1 MNFRAPPA
9 TNLLPISDFTHDK
22 TFFDHDKTGRKDMR
36 SLLLVA
42 SALLAFGATMTFEA
56 SDANAVV
63 CARGVYRAGCAGP
76 NAAVVVRKPV
86 PVVRCTRVLVNGVY
100 VKRCV

>member
-1 MNFRAPPA
+1 
-9 TNLLPISDFTHDK
+9 
-22 TFFDHDKTGRKDMR
+22 MR
-36 SLLLVA
+36 SFLLVA
-42 SALLAFGATMTFEA
+42 SAILAFAATVVSTA
-56 SDANAVV
+56 TDANAVV

-86 PVVRCTRVLVNGVY
+86 PAVRCTTVLVNGAW

>member
-1 MNFRAPPA
+1 
-9 TNLLPISDFTHDK
+9 
-22 TFFDHDKTGRKDMR
+22 MR

-42 SALLAFGATMTFEA
+42 SALFAFAATMTVD
-56 SDANAVV
+56 STDANAVV
-63 CARGVYRAGCAGP
+63 CARGVVRAGCAGP
-76 NAAVVVRKPV
+76 NAAVVVRK

>member
-1 MNFRAPPA
+1 MRAF
-9 TNLLPISDFTHDK
+9 LLMT
-22 TFFDHDKTGRKDMR
+22 
-36 SLLLVA
+36 
-42 SALLAFGATMTFEA
+42 SALLAFAATMTFES

-86 PVVRCTRVLVNGVY
+86 VRCTRVLVNGVY

>member
-1 MNFRAPPA
+1 VLTPNFQSRQDRE
-9 TNLLPISDFTHDK
+9 I
-22 TFFDHDKTGRKDMR
+22 DMR
-36 SLLLVA
+36 SFLLIA
-42 SALLAFGATMTFEA
+42 AALLAIAATMTFEA

-76 NAAVVVRKPV
+76 NAAVVARKPV
-86 PVVRCTRVLVNGVY
+86 PAVRCTTVLVNGAW

>member
-1 MNFRAPPA
+1 MRAF
-9 TNLLPISDFTHDK
+9 LLI
-22 TFFDHDKTGRKDMR
+22 
-36 SLLLVA
+36 A
-42 SALLAFGATMTFEA
+42 SALLAFAATMSFEA

-76 NAAVVVRKPV
+76 NGAVVARKPV

>member
-1 MNFRAPPA
+1 LGGAREFSRASCDQSFA
-9 TNLLPISDFTHDK
+9 DNRFQSRQDWE
-22 TFFDHDKTGRKDMR
+22 KDMR
-36 SLLLVA
+36 AFLLIA
-42 SALLAFGATMTFEA
+42 SALLAFAATMTFEP

-76 NAAVVVRKPV
+76 NGAVVVRNQV
-86 PVVRCTRVLVNGVY
+86 PVVRCTRVLVDGVY

>member
-1 MNFRAPPA
+1 
-9 TNLLPISDFTHDK
+9 
-22 TFFDHDKTGRKDMR
+22 MR
-36 SLLLVA
+36 SCLLIA
-42 SALLAFGATMTFEA
+42 SALLAFAATMTFEA

-76 NAAVVVRKPV
+76 NAAVVVRRPV
-86 PVVRCTRVLVNGVY
+86 PAVRCTTVLVNGAW

>member
-1 MNFRAPPA
+1 
-9 TNLLPISDFTHDK
+9 
-22 TFFDHDKTGRKDMR
+22 MR
-36 SLLLVA
+36 SLLLIA
-42 SALLAFGATMTFEA
+42 SALVAFAATMTFEP

-76 NAAVVVRKPV
+76 NGAVVVRHPV